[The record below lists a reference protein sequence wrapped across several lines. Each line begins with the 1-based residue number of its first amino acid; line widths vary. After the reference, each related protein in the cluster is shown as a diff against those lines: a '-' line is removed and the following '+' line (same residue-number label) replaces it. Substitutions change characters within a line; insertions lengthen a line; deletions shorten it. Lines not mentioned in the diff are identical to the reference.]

1 MNKSCWNWSGEF
13 MEVLHGNACGILLNV
28 FPFPRKGDRNKVLGS
43 STSLRGEVVVF
54 PKIIRLADDG
64 ILQCV
69 ARVQNNSN
77 IQPTVSKDH
86 YLKVIGGSLCLQGR
100 ILNCRQSPDPVK
112 TAS

>member
-1 MNKSCWNWSGEF
+1 
-13 MEVLHGNACGILLNV
+13 MEMLVESFLM
-28 FPFPRKGDRNKVLGS
+28 FSQFPRKGNRNNILGT
-43 STSLRGEVVVF
+43 STSLHGEVVVF

-64 ILQCV
+64 NLQCV

-86 YLKVIGGSLCLQGR
+86 YLKVIGGSLSLQGR
-100 ILNCRQSPDPVK
+100 IINCRQSDDPVK